1 MNNNNYPPEIQNF
14 IDKNADNG
22 VFIKINDYERYE
34 NIYEV
39 SYSYDGRGPRTC
51 YLRITNKDRI
61 MSDSK
66 LE

>member
-1 MNNNNYPPEIQNF
+1 MNKIIYPPEIQNF

-22 VFIKINDYERYE
+22 VFIKINNYSRYE

-39 SYSYDGRGPRTC
+39 EYSYDGRGLRIC
-51 YLRITNKDRI
+51 YLRVIKNQ
-61 MSDSK
+61 MSDTK